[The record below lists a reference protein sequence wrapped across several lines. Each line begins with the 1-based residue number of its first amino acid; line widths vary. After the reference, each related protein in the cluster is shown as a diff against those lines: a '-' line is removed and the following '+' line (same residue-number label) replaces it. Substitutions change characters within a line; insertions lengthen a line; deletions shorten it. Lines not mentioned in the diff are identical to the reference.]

1 MARAHGLGDYGT
13 VVRSGRTALRARGDE
28 GDLDAMFTLARFAG
42 LAGFAEDAGEAR
54 FWLRRPAEEDP
65 GSALRFGRYL
75 AQRGDHAEAVR
86 QLEVAAEAGRLAV
99 VRDLGPLLLDR
110 AEHRPARA
118 AASGSRAAAT
128 EPTALREARAANR
141 ATVEE

>member
-1 MARAHGLGDYGT
+1 MTRAT
-13 VVRSGRTALRARGDE
+13 WTPCSPSPAS
-28 GDLDAMFTLARFAG
+28 LASPPRRLVASSPRRLVASSPRR